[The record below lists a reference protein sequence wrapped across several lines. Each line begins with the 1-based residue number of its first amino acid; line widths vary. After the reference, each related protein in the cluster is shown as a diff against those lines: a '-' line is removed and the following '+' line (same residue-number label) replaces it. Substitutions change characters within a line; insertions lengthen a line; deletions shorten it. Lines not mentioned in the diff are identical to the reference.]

1 MRRSNN
7 VSVLLGT
14 GTGSFGAATNFA
26 VGVSPFAVTMGTF
39 ERANDDDWRTLDFD
53 GARVNP

>member
-1 MRRSNN
+1 M
-7 VSVLLGT
+7 LLGT